1 MLTDKSVS
9 HLDIRAANIFAYI
22 LFSLLRGADKQNM
35 CLNRKKQNKK
45 KTNMNG
51 VQFLTKYVLISCLF
65 RPLFKL

>member
-35 CLNRKKQNKK
+35 CLNRKKQKQ
-45 KTNMNG
+45 NMNG